1 MGTTVG
7 TAGAP
12 NGAAILTTAGG
23 GTWTPQV
30 IPPTAGSLSS
40 ISCSDPRQCVAVG
53 QAASS
58 SNGQGIVLTTA
69 DGGRSWQSRP
79 IPPGFLDVT
88 AVACRPD
95 RRCMA
100 IGEVPGGAAALSSSS
115 AGAAWVQRG
124 NLPPGLNGATGLSCP
139 DDSQCWA
146 TVQRA
151 SDPDHVAGV
160 VAVTT
165 DGGSAWRALAVP
177 GGIGY
182 LNDIACPTPG
192 KGYTAIPTSTAAPA
206 TTAAPAP
213 NGHSPA
219 AGSTPA
225 AGPSPAALAGAQC
238 VVVGTTSG
246 TLNAARAGHGVLLTT
261 ADGGRDW
268 SERSVPALTASLFGV
283 SCTGR
288 DSCVMVGST
297 VSTSTQAGT
306 ILLTGPAS
314 DPWKSLAAVGAPLPL
329 TGVDCVSQSRCLVV
343 GESISEHLT
352 GG

>member
-12 NGAAILTTAGG
+12 NWAAILTSAGG
-23 GTWTPQV
+23 GIWTPQV
-30 IPPTAGSLSS
+30 IPPIAGYLSS
-40 ISCSDPRQCVAVG
+40 ISCSNPRQCVAVG

-58 SNGQGIVLTTA
+58 SNGQGIVLATA

-79 IPPGFLDVT
+79 IPPGFLDVAT
-88 AVACRPD
+88 VACRPD
-95 RRCMA
+95 RRCLA

-115 AGAAWVQRG
+115 AGASWVQRG

-146 TVQRA
+146 TVRRA
-151 SDPDHVAGV
+151 PDPDHVAGV

-165 DGGSAWRALAVP
+165 DGGSAWSPLAVP
-177 GGIGY
+177 AGIGY
-182 LNDIACPTPG
+182 LNDIACPTHG
-192 KGYTAIPTSTAAPA
+192 AGNTAIPTSTAAPA
-206 TTAAPAP
+206 TTASTT
-213 NGHSPA
+213 NGH
-219 AGSTPA
+219 
-225 AGPSPAALAGAQC
+225 SPAALAGAQC

-246 TLNAARAGHGVLLTT
+246 TLNAARVGHGVLLTT
-261 ADGGRDW
+261 TDGGHDW
-268 SERSVPALTASLFGV
+268 SERSVPALTASLVGV
-283 SCTGR
+283 SCTGS

-306 ILLTGPAS
+306 ILLTGRAPS
-314 DPWKSLAAVGAPLPL
+314 PWKSLAAVGAPLPL